1 VWLHQSEI
9 MSELTVEQ
17 LGRRYGVK
25 PSLVTTLVRA
35 GVVAPMRGPHG
46 AYLFGFQDIV
56 LLRSAAALDTTR
68 VKPKRL
74 VQFLKQ
80 LRHKLP
86 ADAPLSS
93 VRIALLGRELVV
105 RIGEHLEN
113 SAGQLMLDFA
123 VQSSSHNIEALPRPA
138 NDDAGDGEEPSEEA
152 ELAEMLSFAETLET
166 ERPAHAVRAYR
177 QILQQYPECAE
188 AAMNLIVLLLE
199 SGHAAGAHRVAKSAI
214 ALHPS
219 HALLHFNLGVV
230 CEELERFDEALL
242 AYQIALQLDAS
253 LADAHFNAAHLYE
266 LRGESRDALRHMSA
280 YRRLQRH

>member
-1 VWLHQSEI
+1 

-17 LGRRYGVK
+17 LSRRYGVK
-25 PSLVTTLVRA
+25 SSLVTTMVRA
-35 GVVAPMRGPHG
+35 GVVAPRRGSHG
-46 AYLFGFQDIV
+46 AYLFDFQDIV

-105 RIGEHLEN
+105 RIGERLEN

-123 VQSSSHNIEALPRPA
+123 VQSSVQNIEALPRPA
-138 NDDAGDGEEPSEEA
+138 NDDDGNNEEA
-152 ELAEMLSFAETLET
+152 ELAEMLSFAEALEA
-166 ERPAHAVRAYR
+166 ERPAQAVRAYR

-199 SGHAAGAHRVAKSAI
+199 TGHAAGAHRVAKSAI

-266 LRGESRDALRHMSA
+266 LRGENRDALRHMSA
-280 YRRLQRH
+280 YRRLQRQ

>member
-1 VWLHQSEI
+1 
-9 MSELTVEQ
+9 MSELSVEQ
-17 LGRRYGVK
+17 LKRRYGVK

-35 GVVAPMRGPHG
+35 GVVEPRRGPHG
-46 AYLFGFQDIV
+46 AYLFEFQDIV
-56 LLRSAAALDTTR
+56 LLRSAAALDSTR
-68 VKPKRL
+68 AKPKRL

-80 LRHKLP
+80 LRQKLP

-123 VQSSSHNIEALPRPA
+123 VQSSRHNIEALPQRS
-138 NDDAGDGEEPSEEA
+138 NDDDAGYDDEA
-152 ELAEMLSFAETLET
+152 ELAEMLSFAEMLEA
-166 ERPAHAVRAYR
+166 ERPAQAVRAYR

-188 AAMNLIVLLLE
+188 AAVNLIVLLLE
-199 SGHAAGAHRVAKSAI
+199 SGHAAGAYRVAKSAI

-230 CEELERFDEALL
+230 CEELERFDDALL

-253 LADAHFNAAHLYE
+253 LADAHFNAAHLHE
-266 LRGESRDALRHMSA
+266 LRGENRDALRHMSA
-280 YRRLQRH
+280 YRRLQRP